1 MFYEIKIKEHI
12 RVAPTQFGDDIK
24 ESVIN
29 SLNDSFNGYVSEDLG
44 FVIGISNIDKIGE
57 GKILPEDGGVYYET
71 TFSVFTFKPEL
82 QEIVVGRI
90 SEITN
95 FGAFL
100 EIGPVEGMIHIGQT
114 MDDYV
119 SFSKEN
125 VLLGKE
131 SKKTVKVNDICRA
144 RIIAI
149 SYKDITNPKIGI
161 TMRQPWLGN
170 VNWIKEDLEKVQAR
184 KEEK

>member
-1 MFYEIKIKEHI
+1 
-12 RVAPTQFGDDIK
+12 
-24 ESVIN
+24 
-29 SLNDSFNGYVSEDLG
+29 
-44 FVIGISNIDKIGE
+44 
-57 GKILPEDGGVYYET
+57 
-71 TFSVFTFKPEL
+71 
-82 QEIVVGRI
+82 
-90 SEITN
+90 
-95 FGAFL
+95 
-100 EIGPVEGMIHIGQT
+100 MIHIGQT